1 MNHDPHGGGSR
12 EGSDFQNNL
21 SNHASPLE
29 SGLVAPSPNT
39 LGTVHKWCISVPLC
53 ISPAT
58 SSNFCVPG
66 LAPSPHL
73 SPAISPGSASNHV
86 NVNEQ
91 QIKTEVK
98 AEPGEGGA
106 AQLVESSTM
115 QVKANQSLIGEMEI
129 DFWKII
135 LMQ

>member
-12 EGSDFQNNL
+12 EGGDFQNNG

-29 SGLVAPSPNT
+29 SGVMAPSSNT
-39 LGTVHKWCISVPLC
+39 LGTWTTTHLIL
-53 ISPAT
+53 ALLT
-58 SSNFCVPG
+58 SSIFSG

-106 AQLVESSTM
+106 APLVESSTM
-115 QVKANQSLIGEMEI
+115 QVKANKFGGMI
-129 DFWKII
+129 KK
-135 LMQ
+135 